1 MHYSGDFLQRRYEE
15 SGLGQQ
21 LHRFLVAE
29 KVQRSGAAAATA
41 SFVDGTSAGESA
53 IGGMGMGMSMGM
65 GMGMGMGMQ
74 LAALDFDHD
83 SKKSAMMH
91 AAALDLLAF
100 LALSFPRVTPEQR

>member
-15 SGLGQQ
+15 SGLWQQ

-53 IGGMGMGMSMGM
+53 IGGMGMGMGV
-65 GMGMGMGMQ
+65 GMQ
-74 LAALDFDHD
+74 LAGLDFDHD
-83 SKKSAMMH
+83 QHQGHSHSKSAMMH
-91 AAALDLLAF
+91 AAALDFLAF